1 MRFKIC
7 QRQLIHAL
15 SISVIISNKMDYKIM
30 SDTVTKN
37 SLAKAVF
44 YETGIPVTIAH
55 DVIDSLFQ
63 TIILSTVD
71 DGKVKI
77 PKFGSFY
84 VNNKKTRVGR
94 NLNTQE
100 DVVIQARKVVSFRP
114 SNQLKQAVNE
124 VNKL

>member
-1 MRFKIC
+1 
-7 QRQLIHAL
+7 
-15 SISVIISNKMDYKIM
+15 M

-44 YETGIPVTIAH
+44 YETGIPVTIAQ
-55 DVIDSLFQ
+55 DVIDSIFQ
-63 TIILSTVD
+63 TIISSTVS

-84 VNNKKTRVGR
+84 ANNKKARMGR
-94 NLNTQE
+94 NLNTKA
-100 DVVIQARKVVSFRP
+100 DVVIKARKVISFRP

-124 VNKL
+124 VSN